1 MLSLSRLLLVCLCAT
16 TSSTAATTAS
26 AKAREINS
34 ELSCNKC
41 RTRFTF
47 LRPTRDN
54 VSYIL
59 FGDTANN
66 NSGRS
71 KKQNDG
77 ISFNHGEYMYY
88 VVMYALYFVLNIDM
102 SPHPFHLFAKPQIYK
117 IYDPQIIFL
126 FVNNDFTS
134 PR

>member
-1 MLSLSRLLLVCLCAT
+1 MMLSRLLLVCLCAT
-16 TSSTAATTAS
+16 TTSSTAATAS
-26 AKAREINS
+26 RNS

-59 FGDTANN
+59 FGDTATN
-66 NSGRS
+66 NSDRS

-102 SPHPFHLFAKPQIYK
+102 SPHPFHLFAKPQI
-117 IYDPQIIFL
+117 
-126 FVNNDFTS
+126 
-134 PR
+134 

>member
-1 MLSLSRLLLVCLCAT
+1 MKLEGINVNQGLTKSTIPPATMLSLSRLLLVCLCAT

-26 AKAREINS
+26 EKAREINS
-34 ELSCNKC
+34 GLSCNIKKC

-66 NSGRS
+66 NSAGRS
-71 KKQNDG
+71 QKQNDG
-77 ISFNHGEYMYY
+77 ISFNHGEYIYY
-88 VVMYALYFVLNIDM
+88 F
-102 SPHPFHLFAKPQIYK
+102 HGCPFILC
-117 IYDPQIIFL
+117 
-126 FVNNDFTS
+126 
-134 PR
+134 

>member
-26 AKAREINS
+26 EKAREINS
-34 ELSCNKC
+34 GLSCNIKKC

-102 SPHPFHLFAKPQIYK
+102 SPHPFHLFAKPQI
-117 IYDPQIIFL
+117 
-126 FVNNDFTS
+126 
-134 PR
+134 